1 MPKQLRFLSV
11 CSGIEAASVAWEQL
25 GWKAAGFAEIE
36 PFPAA
41 VLKHRYPTVPNFGDL
56 NGHEQW
62 PLAAGDVDIIVG
74 GPPCQAFSVA
84 GLREGMADPRGNLS
98 LVYFQLV
105 SRLRPKWIVYENVP
119 GLLSARGGQD
129 FSSLLSALAECGYGF
144 AYRMLDA
151 ANFGLAQRRKRIF
164 IVGCRTGDWRHPT
177 AVLFDGPSSF
187 GNPKAGKKAGEGSA
201 SPAGASVGSPSRIN
215 CRPDGISGTVTNK
228 WHKGS
233 GGPAGDEHYNLV
245 VGSSE
250 ALPVIADRA
259 SFNQGENALYD
270 PFIGHTDTC
279 PTLVAKGPHAVQPP
293 IAFKVRGGGEY
304 TGTKG
309 GEVKPN
315 ERGGTGMLHYEDKTF
330 TVAATQDQFVATP
343 VQPIP
348 INTMAALRDQSA
360 EQNRQTFGVGQ
371 PGDTMYTITKA
382 HHHAV
387 GVQQQL
393 LYENH
398 AQDSRVTGPH
408 DLSPTVAAKFGT
420 GGGNVPLVQAAD
432 PVTFQPGNLRRDA
445 GADPSTETT
454 TTLKAS
460 MGDQMPHIAYRFD
473 NDTLQHK
480 GISHASTQEANAREI
495 LRVLQDKVGKEAFT
509 QWGLGILDTLQSEKV
524 LRSFMYG
531 FGVRLTTSKARPE
544 LVDCPLPCEEGLS
557 SWGLQQLWEEGPDG
571 RTSQGREL
579 AKQLSIQFGK
589 SLPFMS
595 YQVTSA
601 MSVRRLLPLETERL
615 QGFPDNWTKIPW
627 RGKPADLCPDGP
639 RYKAIGNSM
648 ATNCMAWIGKRIQ
661 MVDEV
666 IG

>member
-144 AYRMLDA
+144 AYRVLDA

-201 SPAGASVGSPSRIN
+201 SPAGASVGGTSRIQLPFGTRGNPNVAN
-215 CRPDGISGTVTNK
+215 CLETTSHDYSRADGFNMVDDHIPRN
-228 WHKGS
+228 
-233 GGPAGDEHYNLV
+233 DER
-245 VGSSE
+245 SE
-250 ALPVIADRA
+250 ALPVSDDRA
-259 SFNQGENALYD
+259 SFNQGENAQYD

-293 IAFKVRGGGEY
+293 
-304 TGTKG
+304 
-309 GEVKPN
+309 
-315 ERGGTGMLHYEDKTF
+315 
-330 TVAATQDQFVATP
+330 
-343 VQPIP
+343 
-348 INTMAALRDQSA
+348 
-360 EQNRQTFGVGQ
+360 
-371 PGDTMYTITKA
+371 
-382 HHHAV
+382 
-387 GVQQQL
+387 QL

-398 AQDSRVTGPH
+398 PNDSRVTGPH
-408 DLSPTVAAKFGT
+408 AVAPTVTTRFGT
-420 GGGNVPLVQAAD
+420 GGGNVPLVQEAGA
-432 PVTFQPGNLRRDA
+432 VTFQPGNLRLDA

-460 MGDQMPHIAYRFD
+460 MGDQMPHIA
-473 NDTLQHK
+473 TPM
-480 GISHASTQEANAREI
+480 A
-495 LRVLQDKVGKEAFT
+495 
-509 QWGLGILDTLQSEKV
+509 
-524 LRSFMYG
+524 
-531 FGVRLTTSKARPE
+531 
-544 LVDCPLPCEEGLS
+544 
-557 SWGLQQLWEEGPDG
+557 
-571 RTSQGREL
+571 
-579 AKQLSIQFGK
+579 
-589 SLPFMS
+589 
-595 YQVTSA
+595 
-601 MSVRRLLPLETERL
+601 VRRLLPSECEAL
-615 QGFPDNWTKIPW
+615 QGFPRDWTKIPW
-627 RGKPADLCPDGP
+627 RNKPADLCPDGP

>member
-41 VLKHRYPTVPNFGDL
+41 VLKHRYPNVPNYGDL

-105 SRLRPKWIVYENVP
+105 NRLRPKWIVYENVP

-187 GNPKAGKKAGEGSA
+187 GNPKAGKKAGEGIA
-201 SPAGASVGSPSRIN
+201 APAGTGVGGASRIQLPFGTRGNPNVAN
-215 CRPDGISGTVTNK
+215 CLETTSHDYSRADGFNM
-228 WHKGS
+228 
-233 GGPAGDEHYNLV
+233 V
-245 VGSSE
+245 VDHVSPE

-279 PTLVAKGPHAVQPP
+279 PTLVSKGPHAVQPP
-293 IAFKVRGGGEY
+293 IAFEVRGGGEY

-309 GEVKPN
+309 GEVRPN

-343 VQPIP
+343 VQPSQGVDLFNQTLTGDIHVPLRTAGGHGAPACIQPAQQVMAFDGYNQTLSNTSQTIRSDKSDGDHVGMVLIPSQPIP

-360 EQNRQTFGVGQ
+360 EQNRQTFDVGQ
-371 PGDTMYTITKA
+371 PGDSMFTITKA

-408 DLSPTVAAKFGT
+408 DLAPTVAAKFGT
-420 GGGNVPLVQAAD
+420 GGGNVPLGQGAGA
-432 PVTFQPGNLRRDA
+432 VTFQPGNLRRDA
-445 GADPSTETT
+445 GADPSTEAT

-460 MGDQMPHIAYRFD
+460 MGDQMPHIA
-473 NDTLQHK
+473 TPM
-480 GISHASTQEANAREI
+480 A
-495 LRVLQDKVGKEAFT
+495 
-509 QWGLGILDTLQSEKV
+509 
-524 LRSFMYG
+524 
-531 FGVRLTTSKARPE
+531 
-544 LVDCPLPCEEGLS
+544 
-557 SWGLQQLWEEGPDG
+557 
-571 RTSQGREL
+571 
-579 AKQLSIQFGK
+579 
-589 SLPFMS
+589 
-595 YQVTSA
+595 
-601 MSVRRLLPLETERL
+601 VRRLLPSECEAL
-615 QGFPDNWTKIPW
+615 QGFPRDWTKIPW

>member
-41 VLKHRYPTVPNFGDL
+41 VLKHRYPNVPNYGDL

-187 GNPKAGKKAGEGSA
+187 GNPKAGKKAGEGIA
-201 SPAGASVGSPSRIN
+201 SPAGTGVGGASRIQLPFGTRGNPNVAN
-215 CRPDGISGTVTNK
+215 CLETTSHDYSRADGFNMVDDHVPRN
-228 WHKGS
+228 
-233 GGPAGDEHYNLV
+233 DER
-245 VGSSE
+245 SE
-250 ALPVIADRA
+250 ALPYTASSFGQYTPGVGTVRA
-259 SFNQGENALYD
+259 SGGDLGGGSE
-270 PFIGHTDTC
+270 
-279 PTLVAKGPHAVQPP
+279 TLLIKPEDKVKP

-309 GEVKPN
+309 GEVRPN

-343 VQPIP
+343 SQPIP

-371 PGDTMYTITKA
+371 PGDSMFTITKA

-398 AQDSRVTGPH
+398 PNDSRVTGPH
-408 DLSPTVAAKFGT
+408 AIAPTVTTRFGT
-420 GGGNVPLVQAAD
+420 GGGNVPLVQGAD

-445 GADPSTETT
+445 GADPSTEST

-460 MGDQMPHIAYRFD
+460 MGDQMPHIA
-473 NDTLQHK
+473 TPM
-480 GISHASTQEANAREI
+480 A
-495 LRVLQDKVGKEAFT
+495 
-509 QWGLGILDTLQSEKV
+509 
-524 LRSFMYG
+524 
-531 FGVRLTTSKARPE
+531 
-544 LVDCPLPCEEGLS
+544 
-557 SWGLQQLWEEGPDG
+557 
-571 RTSQGREL
+571 
-579 AKQLSIQFGK
+579 
-589 SLPFMS
+589 
-595 YQVTSA
+595 
-601 MSVRRLLPLETERL
+601 VRRLLPSECEAL
-615 QGFPDNWTKIPW
+615 QGFPRDWTKIPW

>member
-41 VLKHRYPTVPNFGDL
+41 VLKHRYPNVPNYGDL

-98 LVYFQLV
+98 LVYFHLV
-105 SRLRPKWIVYENVP
+105 NRLRPKWIVYENVP

-187 GNPKAGKKAGEGSA
+187 GNPKAGKKAGEGIA
-201 SPAGASVGSPSRIN
+201 SPAGAGVGGASRIQLPFGTRGNPNVAN
-215 CRPDGISGTVTNK
+215 CLETTSHDYSRADGFNMVVDHVPRN
-228 WHKGS
+228 
-233 GGPAGDEHYNLV
+233 DER
-245 VGSSE
+245 SE
-250 ALPVIADRA
+250 ALPVSDDRA

-279 PTLVAKGPHAVQPP
+279 PTLVSKGPHAVQP
-293 IAFKVRGGGEY
+293 
-304 TGTKG
+304 
-309 GEVKPN
+309 
-315 ERGGTGMLHYEDKTF
+315 
-330 TVAATQDQFVATP
+330 
-343 VQPIP
+343 PIP

-371 PGDTMYTITKA
+371 PGDSMFTITKA

-408 DLSPTVAAKFGT
+408 DIAPTVTTRFGT
-420 GGGNVPLVQAAD
+420 GGGNVPLVQGAD

-445 GADPSTETT
+445 GADPSTEAT

-460 MGDQMPHIAYRFD
+460 MGDQMPHVA
-473 NDTLQHK
+473 TPM
-480 GISHASTQEANAREI
+480 A
-495 LRVLQDKVGKEAFT
+495 
-509 QWGLGILDTLQSEKV
+509 
-524 LRSFMYG
+524 
-531 FGVRLTTSKARPE
+531 
-544 LVDCPLPCEEGLS
+544 
-557 SWGLQQLWEEGPDG
+557 
-571 RTSQGREL
+571 
-579 AKQLSIQFGK
+579 
-589 SLPFMS
+589 
-595 YQVTSA
+595 
-601 MSVRRLLPLETERL
+601 VRRLLPSECEAL
-615 QGFPDNWTKIPW
+615 QGFPRDWTKIPW

>member
-41 VLKHRYPTVPNFGDL
+41 VLKHRYPNVPNYGDL

-187 GNPKAGKKAGEGSA
+187 GNPKAGKKAGEGIA
-201 SPAGASVGSPSRIN
+201 SPAGTGVGGASRIQLPFGTRGNPNVAN
-215 CRPDGISGTVTNK
+215 CLETTSHDYSRADGFNMVVDHVPRN
-228 WHKGS
+228 
-233 GGPAGDEHYNLV
+233 DER
-245 VGSSE
+245 SE
-250 ALPVIADRA
+250 ALPYTASSFGQYTPGVGTVRA
-259 SFNQGENALYD
+259 SGGDLGGGSE
-270 PFIGHTDTC
+270 
-279 PTLVAKGPHAVQPP
+279 TLLIKPEDKVKP

-309 GEVKPN
+309 GEVRPN

-343 VQPIP
+343 SQPIP

-371 PGDTMYTITKA
+371 PGDSMFTITKA

-398 AQDSRVTGPH
+398 PNDSRVTGPH
-408 DLSPTVAAKFGT
+408 AIAPTVTTRFGT
-420 GGGNVPLVQAAD
+420 GGGNVPLGQGAD

-445 GADPSTETT
+445 GADPSTEST

-460 MGDQMPHIAYRFD
+460 MGDQMPHIA
-473 NDTLQHK
+473 TPM
-480 GISHASTQEANAREI
+480 A
-495 LRVLQDKVGKEAFT
+495 
-509 QWGLGILDTLQSEKV
+509 
-524 LRSFMYG
+524 
-531 FGVRLTTSKARPE
+531 
-544 LVDCPLPCEEGLS
+544 
-557 SWGLQQLWEEGPDG
+557 
-571 RTSQGREL
+571 
-579 AKQLSIQFGK
+579 
-589 SLPFMS
+589 
-595 YQVTSA
+595 
-601 MSVRRLLPLETERL
+601 VRRLLPSECEAL
-615 QGFPDNWTKIPW
+615 QGFPRDWTKIPW

>member
-41 VLKHRYPTVPNFGDL
+41 VLKHRYPNVPNYGDL

-187 GNPKAGKKAGEGSA
+187 GNPKAGKKAGEGIA
-201 SPAGASVGSPSRIN
+201 SLAGTGVGGPSRIQLPFGTRGNPNVAN
-215 CRPDGISGTVTNK
+215 CLETTSHDYSRADGFNMVVDHVPRN
-228 WHKGS
+228 
-233 GGPAGDEHYNLV
+233 DER
-245 VGSSE
+245 SE
-250 ALPVIADRA
+250 ALPVSDDRA

-279 PTLVAKGPHAVQPP
+279 PTLVSKGPHAVQPP

-343 VQPIP
+343 SQPIP

-371 PGDTMYTITKA
+371 PGDSMFTITKA

-408 DLSPTVAAKFGT
+408 DIAPTVAAKFGT
-420 GGGNVPLVQAAD
+420 GGGNVPLGQGAD
-432 PVTFQPGNLRRDA
+432 PVTFQPGNLRLDA
-445 GADPSTETT
+445 GADPSTEAT

-460 MGDQMPHIAYRFD
+460 MGDQMPHVA
-473 NDTLQHK
+473 TPM
-480 GISHASTQEANAREI
+480 A
-495 LRVLQDKVGKEAFT
+495 
-509 QWGLGILDTLQSEKV
+509 
-524 LRSFMYG
+524 
-531 FGVRLTTSKARPE
+531 
-544 LVDCPLPCEEGLS
+544 
-557 SWGLQQLWEEGPDG
+557 
-571 RTSQGREL
+571 
-579 AKQLSIQFGK
+579 
-589 SLPFMS
+589 
-595 YQVTSA
+595 
-601 MSVRRLLPLETERL
+601 VRRLLPSECEAL
-615 QGFPDNWTKIPW
+615 QGFPRDWTKIPW

>member
-201 SPAGASVGSPSRIN
+201 SPAGASVGSPSRIQLPFGTRGNPNVAN
-215 CRPDGISGTVTNK
+215 CLETTSHDYSRADGFNMVVDHVPRN
-228 WHKGS
+228 
-233 GGPAGDEHYNLV
+233 DER
-245 VGSSE
+245 SE
-250 ALPVIADRA
+250 ALPVIAGMIA
-259 SFNQGENALYD
+259 SSPIIEREL
-270 PFIGHTDTC
+270 IG
-279 PTLVAKGPHAVQPP
+279 TLCARDYKGVGSQYVQEGKCIPVQPP

-309 GEVKPN
+309 GEVRPN

-343 VQPIP
+343 SQPIP

-371 PGDTMYTITKA
+371 PGDSMYTITKA

-408 DLSPTVAAKFGT
+408 DLAPTVAAKFGT
-420 GGGNVPLVQAAD
+420 GGGNVPLGQAAD

-460 MGDQMPHIAYRFD
+460 MGDQMPHIA
-473 NDTLQHK
+473 TPM
-480 GISHASTQEANAREI
+480 A
-495 LRVLQDKVGKEAFT
+495 
-509 QWGLGILDTLQSEKV
+509 
-524 LRSFMYG
+524 
-531 FGVRLTTSKARPE
+531 
-544 LVDCPLPCEEGLS
+544 
-557 SWGLQQLWEEGPDG
+557 
-571 RTSQGREL
+571 
-579 AKQLSIQFGK
+579 
-589 SLPFMS
+589 
-595 YQVTSA
+595 
-601 MSVRRLLPLETERL
+601 VRRLLPSECEAL
-615 QGFPDNWTKIPW
+615 QGFPRDWTKIPW
-627 RGKPADLCPDGP
+627 RNKPADLCPDGP